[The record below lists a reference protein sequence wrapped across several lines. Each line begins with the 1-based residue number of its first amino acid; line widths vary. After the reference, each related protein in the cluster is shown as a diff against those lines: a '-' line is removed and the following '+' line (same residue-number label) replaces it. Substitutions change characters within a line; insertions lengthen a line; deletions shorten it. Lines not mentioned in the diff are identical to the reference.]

1 MTRARSAGAALLA
14 VMAVALVT
22 GCSRPGDGGYH
33 LDVSFPRAVALYA
46 ESTVKVMGIDVGH
59 VTSVKVRPDHIDV
72 EMVIDRSVPLPDDVE
87 ASIVPLS
94 LIGERN
100 IVLSPPWKP
109 GEPKAQDHH
118 IIPTEKTHVPVEP
131 DEALKAITDLAK
143 AIDPT
148 AVRKLVTN
156 GAAALA
162 GHGQTL
168 NDSLDQVSQ
177 LTQLLASQDQNLL
190 SIAENFHKLAASL
203 QSRQDELGKLL
214 DDFAATTNVLASER
228 DSIAQF
234 LRALDQLTQSGQVL
248 LESYQTQLPQDVAS
262 LANVV
267 LTLQVNAG
275 SIQQVIQAVD
285 DLGQGVIQ
293 AYDPTS
299 GGAKVRITGTPTAL
313 AQIQAIFDLLSLG
326 PAPCIPLGGVQCP

>member
-1 MTRARSAGAALLA
+1 MTRRRIGAVVVAAAVVATLLA
-14 VMAVALVT
+14 

-33 LDVSFPRAVALYA
+33 LQASFPRAVALYA
-46 ESTVKVMGIDVGH
+46 QSRVKVMGIDVGR
-59 VTSVKVRPDHIDV
+59 VTSVKVKPDHV
-72 EMVIDRSVPLPDDVE
+72 EVQLLIDRDVPLPDDVE

-109 GEPKAQDHH
+109 GDPKAQDGHV
-118 IIPTEKTHVPVEP
+118 IPADKTHVPVEP
-131 DEALKAITDLAK
+131 DEALQAITDLAK

-148 AVRKLVTN
+148 AVQKLVSG

-162 GHGQTL
+162 GHGTSINDAL
-168 NDSLDQVSQ
+168 NQASQ
-177 LTQLLASQDQNLL
+177 LAQLLAGQDQNLL
-190 SIAENFHKLAASL
+190 SIAQNFHVLASAL

-228 DSIAQF
+228 DSIARF
-234 LRALDQLTQSGQVL
+234 LHSLDELTQSGQVL

-262 LANVV
+262 LASVV

-285 DLGQGVIQ
+285 NLGQGVID
-293 AYDPTS
+293 AYDPQS

-313 AQIQAIFDLLSLG
+313 ASIQAIFDLLGLG
-326 PAPCIPLGGVQCP
+326 PPPCVELGGVKCP